1 MAEGMMKYIKVLDE
15 MKIFQQRFKK
25 LKIQAMLKENK
36 TKTERAGKH
45 VYIPASGQFLAPY
58 DL

>member
-1 MAEGMMKYIKVLDE
+1 MKYIKVSDE
-15 MKIFQQRFKK
+15 MKIFQQRFKR

-36 TKTERAGKH
+36 TRTERAGKH